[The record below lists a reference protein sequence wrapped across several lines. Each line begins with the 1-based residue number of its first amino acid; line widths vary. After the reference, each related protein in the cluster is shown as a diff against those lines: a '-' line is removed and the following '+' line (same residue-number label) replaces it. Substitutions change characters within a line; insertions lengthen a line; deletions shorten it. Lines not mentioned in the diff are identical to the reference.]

1 MTQSAAIR
9 AERPEDLPQIREVN
23 RLAFGQ
29 ADEADLVD
37 RLRADGDVLVSLVA
51 LGTDGGTNGGTNGRI
66 DGHILF
72 SRLVIAGADGAKI
85 EAAALAPVA
94 VRPDCQRQGLGS
106 ALIRAGIGACRVRGL
121 GVIVVLG
128 HPAYYP
134 RFGFS
139 AALARPLKA
148 PFSGDAFMAL
158 ELSPGAL
165 GGKAGTV
172 HYAKAFGLG
181 TGEEPA

>member
-37 RLRADGDVLVSLVA
+37 RLRADGDVLASLVA
-51 LGTDGGTNGGTNGRI
+51 IGTNSGI

-94 VRPDCQRQGLGS
+94 IRPDCQRQGLGS
-106 ALIRAGIGACRVRGL
+106 ALIRAGIEACRARGL

-139 AALARPLKA
+139 AALARPLQA

-165 GGKAGTV
+165 GGKAGMV

>member
-9 AERPEDLPQIREVN
+9 AERPEDLPQIYEVN
-23 RLAFGQ
+23 QLAFGQ

-51 LGTDGGTNGGTNGRI
+51 LGTDGGTNGRI

-106 ALIRAGIGACRVRGL
+106 ALIRAGIEACRARGL
-121 GVIVVLG
+121 GILVVLG